1 MHIVYY
7 IKRSNAEIWYMFGG
21 ILILIPLY
29 QLAVRAGLASTQT
42 GTFITMIVLY
52 MVQTLPVSLYML
64 GNYFRTIPFSIE
76 EAAMIDGCSR
86 FETIWRIIVPLSLPA
101 LATVFI
107 YAFMIAWNEYLF
119 ASVFLKSYKN
129 LYTLPIGLKSL
140 FVSKNAIWDRIMA
153 ASMLTA
159 VPVVVLFMLIQ
170 KNLVAGL
177 TAGGVK
183 E

>member
-1 MHIVYY
+1 MWVLSFAAAFFSLILAVLGAYSFSRVRY
-7 IKRSNAEIWYMFGG
+7 RGRSVLQRGVLFVYMFGG

-29 QLAVRAGLASTQT
+29 QLAVKSGLASTQV
-42 GTFITMIVLY
+42 GIFV
-52 MVQTLPVSLYML
+52 
-64 GNYFRTIPFSIE
+64 
-76 EAAMIDGCSR
+76 AMIDGCTR
-86 FETIWRIIVPLSLPA
+86 FETIVRIIVPPSIPA

-107 YAFMIAWNEYLF
+107 YSFMIAWNEYLY
-119 ASVFLKSYKN
+119 ASVFLKAYKE

-153 ASMLTA
+153 GSMLTA
-159 VPVVVLFMLIQ
+159 VPVVVLFMLVQ

-183 E
+183 Y